1 MPHWQFDRVISPH
14 AYLAKV
20 QDWVAMGVQVI
31 GGGCGIGPDH
41 IRLLAE
47 RLPKTLP

>member
-1 MPHWQFDRVISPH
+1 MPHWQFDRVISPQ
-14 AYLAKV
+14 AYLAKAR
-20 QDWVAMGVQVI
+20 DRVAKGVQVI
-31 GGGCGIGPDH
+31 GGCCGIGPDH